1 MDRILEKKR
10 FPPKRIAGFASLTL
24 LLVIFVYIYMNSAGE
39 SRLNIDTDRV
49 TVSAVSYGPFQEY
62 IPINGT
68 VVPIQTLYLDAI
80 EGGRID
86 RILVEGG
93 SMVNEGDTL
102 LVLSNSNL
110 QLDVFNREAQILE
123 QIHNLQNR
131 QLSLQQERL
140 RLREMMVEMRYN
152 LQRAARQFEQNKE
165 LRDRNMVSDEEFRQ
179 AQENFFSTRERMGIV
194 RETFVIDSVQTENQ
208 LRFINSSLNRMQT
221 NLEMVQKSMDY
232 LVLKAPISGQ
242 LTSLN
247 AEIGESKN
255 RGQRMGQID
264 VLEGYKVKVGI
275 DEHYIARITLGQ
287 RAEFDFAGRTYNLEI
302 TRIYPEVNDGRF
314 EVDMEFVEDI
324 APEGI
329 RRGQTV
335 RLRLELSD
343 IADAVLLARGSFFQK
358 TGGSWVYVLDEEGQT
373 AYRRDVR
380 LGRQNPQFFEVIDGL
395 QPGERVI
402 TSSYDIFGE
411 NERLVLK

>member
-1 MDRILEKKR
+1 M
-10 FPPKRIAGFASLTL
+10 L
-24 LLVIFVYIYMNSAGE
+24 LLIFVYAYVNSGGE
-39 SRLNIDTDRV
+39 SRLNIDADRV

-152 LQRAARQFEQNKE
+152 LQRAERQFEQNKE
-165 LRDRNMVSDEEFRQ
+165 LRDRNMVSNEEFRQ
-179 AQENFFSTRERMGIV
+179 AEENFLSTRERMGIV

-208 LRFINSSLNRMQT
+208 LRFINSSLARMQT
-221 NLEMVQKSMDY
+221 NLEMVQRSMDY
-232 LVLKAPISGQ
+232 LVLTAPISGQ

-247 AEIGESKN
+247 AEIGESKS

-264 VLEGYKVKVGI
+264 VLDGYKVRVAV
-275 DEHYIARITLGQ
+275 DEHYIARVTLGQ
-287 RAEFDFAGRTYNLEI
+287 RGEFDFAGRTYSMEI
-302 TRIYPEVNDGRF
+302 TKIYPEVRDGRF
-314 EVDMEFVEDI
+314 EVDMEFVDDI

-335 RLRLELSD
+335 RMRLELSD
-343 IADAVLLARGSFFQK
+343 LTDAVLLARGGFFQK
-358 TGGSWVYVLDEEGQT
+358 TGGNWVYVLDQDGQT

-380 LGRQNPQFFEVIDGL
+380 LGRQNPLFFEVVDGL

-402 TSSYDIFGE
+402 TSSYDAFGE

>member
-1 MDRILEKKR
+1 MDRKIEKKR
-10 FPPKRIAGFASLTL
+10 FPPKRVAGFASLAL
-24 LLVIFVYIYMNSAGE
+24 LVVIFVYVYANSGGE
-39 SRLNIDTDRV
+39 SRLNIDADRI

-62 IPINGT
+62 VPINGT

-123 QIHNLQNR
+123 QINNLQNR

-152 LQRAARQFEQNKE
+152 LQRAERQFEQNRE
-165 LRDRNMVSDEEFRQ
+165 LRGRNMVSEEEFRQ
-179 AQENFFSTRERMGIV
+179 AQENFLSTRERMGIV
-194 RETFVIDSVQTENQ
+194 RETFMIDSVQTENQ
-208 LRFINSSLNRMQT
+208 LRFINSSLDRMQT
-221 NLEMVQKSMDY
+221 NLAMVQKSMDY
-232 LVLKAPISGQ
+232 LVLTAPISGQ

-247 AEIGESKN
+247 AEIGESKT

-264 VLEGYKVKVGI
+264 VLDGYKVRVAI

-287 RAEFDFAGRTYNLEI
+287 KGEFDFAGRSYSLEI
-302 TRIYPEVNDGRF
+302 TKIYPEVNDGRF
-314 EVDMEFVEDI
+314 EVDMEFVDEM

-343 IADAVLLARGSFFQK
+343 LTDAVLLARGGFFQ
-358 TGGSWVYVLDEEGQT
+358 TSGGNWVYVLDDDGQT
-373 AYRRDVR
+373 AFRREVR
-380 LGRQNPQFFEVIDGL
+380 LGRQNPQYYEVVSGL
-395 QPGERVI
+395 QPGEQVI
-402 TSSYDIFGE
+402 TSSYEPFGE

>member
-1 MDRILEKKR
+1 MDRKIEKKR
-10 FPPKRIAGFASLTL
+10 FPPKRVAGFASLAL
-24 LLVIFVYIYMNSAGE
+24 LVVIFVYVYSNSGGE
-39 SRLNIDTDRV
+39 SRLNIDADRI

-62 IPINGT
+62 VPINGT

-123 QIHNLQNR
+123 QINNLQNR

-152 LQRAARQFEQNKE
+152 LQRAERQFEQNRE
-165 LRDRNMVSDEEFRQ
+165 LRGRNMVSEEEFRQ
-179 AQENFFSTRERMGIV
+179 AQENFLSTRERMGIV
-194 RETFVIDSVQTENQ
+194 RETFMIDSVQTENQ
-208 LRFINSSLNRMQT
+208 LRFINSSLDRMQT
-221 NLEMVQKSMDY
+221 NLAMVQKSMDY
-232 LVLKAPISGQ
+232 LVLTAPISGQ

-247 AEIGESKN
+247 AEIGESKT

-264 VLEGYKVKVGI
+264 VLDGYKVRVAI

-287 RAEFDFAGRTYNLEI
+287 KGEFDFAGRSYSLEI
-302 TRIYPEVNDGRF
+302 TKIYPEVNDGRF
-314 EVDMEFVEDI
+314 EVDMEFVDEM

-343 IADAVLLARGSFFQK
+343 LTDAVLLARGGFFQ
-358 TGGSWVYVLDEEGQT
+358 TSGGNWVYVLDDDGQT
-373 AYRRDVR
+373 AFRREVR
-380 LGRQNPQFFEVIDGL
+380 LGRQNPQYYEVVSGL
-395 QPGERVI
+395 QPGEQVI
-402 TSSYDIFGE
+402 TSSYEPFGE

>member
-1 MDRILEKKR
+1 MDRKIEKKR
-10 FPPKRIAGFASLTL
+10 FPPKRVAGFASLA
-24 LLVIFVYIYMNSAGE
+24 LLVVIVVYVYANSGGE
-39 SRLNIDTDRV
+39 SRLNIDTDRI

-62 IPINGT
+62 VPINGT

-152 LQRAARQFEQNKE
+152 LQRAERQFEQNRE
-165 LRDRNMVSDEEFRQ
+165 LRGRNMVSEEEFRQ
-179 AQENFFSTRERMGIV
+179 AQENFLSTRERMGIV

-208 LRFINSSLNRMQT
+208 LRFINNSLDRMQT

-232 LVLKAPISGQ
+232 LVLTAPISGQ

-247 AEIGESKN
+247 AEIGESKT

-264 VLEGYKVKVGI
+264 VLDGYKVRVAI

-287 RAEFDFAGRTYNLEI
+287 KGEFDFAGRSYSLEI
-302 TRIYPEVNDGRF
+302 TKIYPEVNDGRF
-314 EVDMEFVEDI
+314 EVDMEFVDEM

-343 IADAVLLARGSFFQK
+343 LTDAVLLARGGFFQ
-358 TGGSWVYVLDEEGQT
+358 TSGGNWVYVLDDDGQT
-373 AYRRDVR
+373 AFRREVR
-380 LGRQNPQFFEVIDGL
+380 LGRQNPQYYEVVSGL
-395 QPGERVI
+395 QPGEQVI
-402 TSSYDIFGE
+402 TSSYEPFGE